1 MQQPDGFRVRRIDDD
16 EEVHFVVC
24 GDDGPG
30 RQRAFEGLIQ
40 TVDFDQ
46 YYVEDTRDDEP
57 APGA

>member
-16 EEVHFVVC
+16 EEVHFVAC
-24 GDDGPG
+24 GDDGQD
-30 RQRAFEGLIQ
+30 RRRAFEGLVR

-57 APGA
+57 PPGT